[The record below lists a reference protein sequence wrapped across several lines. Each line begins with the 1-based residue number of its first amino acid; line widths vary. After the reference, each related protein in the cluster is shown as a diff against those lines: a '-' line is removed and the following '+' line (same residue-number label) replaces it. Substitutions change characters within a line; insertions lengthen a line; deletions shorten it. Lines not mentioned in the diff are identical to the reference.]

1 MEVLEVLAAVQFV
14 FDTILL
20 AWLTP
25 ERDEVKN
32 LKATIRDLQCLDPNG
47 QAKWLREELFRTQEK
62 AHRLEKELME
72 LQADVRSLQKEVDAI
87 RNNH

>member
-14 FDTILL
+14 FDISFWS
-20 AWLTP
+20 WLIP

-47 QAKWLREELFRTQEK
+47 QAKWLREELFRTQNE
-62 AHRLEKELME
+62 AYRFEKELME
-72 LQADVRSLQKEVDAI
+72 LQADMRNLQKEVDAI

>member
-20 AWLTP
+20 AWLIP

-32 LKATIRDLQCLDPNG
+32 LKATIRDLQYLDPNG